1 MIKRLNINKIW
12 NWLRPKKP
20 QPIPQPIR
28 RIVDTQ
34 SIRNRIGSL
43 GWQVREIPV
52 RKSSSNPDERQ
63 VVSFRLIAGRGERS
77 IEVTGKDINEAFKT
91 LGMTLGVIPRN

>member
-1 MIKRLNINKIW
+1 MKFNKMW
-12 NWLRPKKP
+12 DWLRFKKP

-34 SIRNRIGSL
+34 SIRNRIESL
-43 GWQVREIPV
+43 GWKVREIPV
-52 RKSSSNPDERQ
+52 RKSSSNPEERQ

-91 LGMTLGVIPRN
+91 LGTTLGVIPRN